1 MPRPEIGM
9 MLRRELPPER
19 VPELARRIEAAGF
32 DEVWLVEDCFFA
44 GGIGLTAVVLAATSA
59 VPVGLGIVPAVTQNA
74 AFMAMEFATLARL
87 YPGRFLPGI
96 GHGDGDSM
104 RQIGAMPASQLG
116 ALEEVVVAV
125 GSLLRGDEVDL
136 RGRHVSLD
144 RVRLDFPP
152 AQPPPIFS
160 GVMGAKSL
168 ALSGRVADGTILA
181 ETASPA
187 YVAWARERIAAGAA
201 EAGRDGPHRVTVYA
215 WCLVDPDPVA
225 ARDALR
231 PIVAEGLASGVFAA
245 QLGAL
250 GLAEA
255 VAAAAARADA
265 DPGGAWLR
273 DEWLDRLA
281 VVGDPAACAA
291 AIGGLAAAGADA
303 VVLVPPPA
311 RTEDQIE
318 TVRQDLLPLLA

>member
-1 MPRPEIGM
+1 MPRPAIGM

-19 VPELARRIEAAGF
+19 MPELARRIEAAGF
-32 DEVWLVEDCFFA
+32 AELWLVEDYFFA
-44 GGIGLTAVVLAATSA
+44 GGIATATAALAATVSI
-59 VPVGLGIVPAVTQNA
+59 PVGLGIVPAVTRNA

-104 RQIGAMPASQLG
+104 RKIGAMPASQLA

-125 GSLLRGDEVDL
+125 RSLLRGEEVDG
-136 RGRHVSLD
+136 RGRHVALD

-152 AQPPPIFS
+152 APPPPVFT

-187 YVAWARERIAAGAA
+187 YVAWARQRIAAGAA
-201 EAGRDGPHRVTVYA
+201 AAGRAGPHRVTVYA
-215 WCLVDPDPVA
+215 WSMVDRDPAVA
-225 ARDALR
+225 RRALR
-231 PIVAEGLASGVFAA
+231 PIVAEALASGIFAA

-250 GLAEA
+250 GIAEA
-255 VAAAAARADA
+255 VATEVARAGA
-265 DPGGAWLR
+265 DLTGAWLR
-273 DEWLDRLA
+273 DDWLDRLA
-281 VVGDPAACAA
+281 VVGDAATCAL
-291 AIGGLAAAGADA
+291 AIGRLAAAGADA
-303 VVLVPPPA
+303 VVLVPPPERA
-311 RTEDQIE
+311 DDQIE
-318 TVRQDLLPLLA
+318 TIGRNLLPLLT